1 MKELESDW
9 QARNAASLA
18 RSREAEDKRVQEAKQ
33 LYDERRS
40 KEYEVQ
46 ERNKE
51 RRDPKKESDTYRRY
65 AGQTSSSAGQSSSN
79 PESQTRT
86 YYRK

>member
-1 MKELESDW
+1 MKELETDW

-18 RSREAEDKRVQEAKQ
+18 RSREAADKRVQEAKQ

-46 ERNKE
+46 ERNKQ
-51 RRDPKKESDTYRRY
+51 RRDPKKESETYRRY
-65 AGQTSSSAGQSSSN
+65 TGQSSAGQSSSN
-79 PESQTRT
+79 PESHTRT